1 VSVSCPTA
9 FDPPRTGDPE
19 LNDDLADTLVA
30 KSFVCVGTR
39 REMEAQEI
47 SSRAYLEPDRT
58 LKPFFPE

>member
-1 VSVSCPTA
+1 VSCPTA
-9 FDPPRTGDPE
+9 FDPPRRADPQ
-19 LNDDLADTLVA
+19 LNDDLTDLLVA

-47 SSRAYLEPDRT
+47 SSRAYLVPGRT